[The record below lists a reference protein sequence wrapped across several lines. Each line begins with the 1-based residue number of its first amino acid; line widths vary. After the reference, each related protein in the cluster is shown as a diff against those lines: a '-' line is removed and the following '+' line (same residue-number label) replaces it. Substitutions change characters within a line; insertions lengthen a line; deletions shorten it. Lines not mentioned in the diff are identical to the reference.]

1 VTALRKEEPVS
12 WHTRCMLIGL
22 LAAVATLGFAAEPS
36 TTEKI
41 SSYAHERKTEAVAEG
56 RRLIAEAD
64 GKIAEIKKQAQHSSA
79 EAKAAHEANMKE
91 LQQKKKEA
99 QQQLARLQRASSK
112 TWDATKEGFSNAYR
126 AMRASYEKATAS
138 ATGSQ

>member
-1 VTALRKEEPVS
+1 MNPLLRCLSAAAFAALAATAL
-12 WHTRCMLIGL
+12 
-22 LAAVATLGFAAEPS
+22 AAEPT

-56 RRLIAEAD
+56 KRLIAEAD
-64 GKIAEIKKQAQHSSA
+64 KKIAEMKKQTQHSTA

-99 QQQLARLQRASSK
+99 QAQLGKLQRASAK
-112 TWDATKEGFSNAYR
+112 TWDATKEGFANAYQ
-126 AMRASYEKATAS
+126 AMRASFDKATD
-138 ATGSQ
+138 GGK